1 MSSTLARVSYILNV
15 AQMPLFII
23 GLIGNVLSVVVFS
36 RKTFRKNSISIYCR
50 ALAIA
55 DSVVIVKSLT
65 YFIGSF
71 FLGRSFQAESLIY
84 CKIYSLIQTGIA
96 AIPSWILVGFS
107 IDKMLCV
114 TRSKRLEFWLKKIK
128 IHLGIVFAIVIIN
141 CLAYVFV
148 PIYFQLLPKIT
159 TSGNVTIVSFS
170 CGTSDIKVF
179 QVIGALFLYETS
191 VLPFVLMMITT
202 VVTILILVNSRKRM
216 EEAMAT
222 AENMRVLGIEK
233 RKSRDVNYAINSI
246 VLNILF
252 IVFQVPYVLA
262 TIYPS
267 QDPIFTAILNPGS
280 HLWFYFNF
288 CMPFFTYLFS
298 NYLFRRELRKM
309 LISWKKQTR
318 VENSTIKDTNNKK
331 STINFKSNRSS

>member
-1 MSSTLARVSYILNV
+1 MSSTLAQVSYILNV

-71 FLGRSFQAESLIY
+71 FWGRSFQAESLIY
-84 CKIYSLIQTGIA
+84 CKIYSLIHTGIA
-96 AIPSWILVGFS
+96 AIPSWILVVFS

-148 PIYFQLLPKIT
+148 PIYFQLLPTIT
-159 TSGNVTIVSFS
+159 TSGNGNVTIVSFS

-179 QVIGALFLYETS
+179 QIIGALFLYETS

-216 EEAMAT
+216 EEAMAP
-222 AENMRVLGIEK
+222 AENMRVSGIGK

-267 QDPIFTAILNPGS
+267 QDPIYIAILNPGS

-288 CMPFFTYLFS
+288 CMPFLPTY
-298 NYLFRRELRKM
+298 FR
-309 LISWKKQTR
+309 IIYFDA
-318 VENSTIKDTNNKK
+318 N
-331 STINFKSNRSS
+331 